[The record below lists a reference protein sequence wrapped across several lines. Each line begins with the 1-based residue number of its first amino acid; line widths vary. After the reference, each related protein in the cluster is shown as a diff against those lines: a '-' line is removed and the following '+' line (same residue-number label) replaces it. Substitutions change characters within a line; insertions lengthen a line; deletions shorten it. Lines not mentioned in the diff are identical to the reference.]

1 MSHRSRSKGCSNQ
14 YRGGRVQL
22 GLCRMREHVVHDNRP
37 QLVAPLS
44 CRLMHSVLLEEH
56 RANMFRTDLRDHP
69 PASAVRQFIDAVNTP
84 PNGDVH
90 DPRGEAPANPLRRRR
105 AGSTVPTGTDTLSS
119 ARINAGGRNG
129 SPRSSRQ
136 WLQAMFVMQSRQDR
150 GRDHV
155 VTSRDLM
162 SVWPREPA
170 WQRVGKIRAEARMW
184 SALVVE
190 SPTLA
195 GSKDVVHSGRSAN
208 PSSRTDG
215 ANHPLAE
222 GIRLWRSHWRLQ
234 HRQPHRRD
242 CVVDGSGKD
251 GSRSWMRN
259 RWG

>member
-1 MSHRSRSKGCSNQ
+1 MTCR
-14 YRGGRVQL
+14 YDPATRGGDAPDGRKVKSTLHWVAADTAIRRV
-22 GLCRMREHVVHDNRP
+22 CSAITTERP
-37 QLVAPLS
+37 
-44 CRLMHSVLLEEH
+44 
-56 RANMFRTDLRDHP
+56 
-69 PASAVRQFIDAVNTP
+69 
-84 PNGDVH
+84 
-90 DPRGEAPANPLRRRR
+90 
-105 AGSTVPTGTDTLSS
+105 DTFH
-119 ARINAGGRNG
+119 
-129 SPRSSRQ
+129 SSRCQ
-136 WLQAMFVMQSRQDR
+136 RFQAIFVMQSRQDR
-150 GRDHV
+150 GRHHV

-170 WQRVGKIRAEARMW
+170 WQRVGEIRAEARMW

-215 ANHPLAE
+215 SNHPLAE